1 MKIEAFEQGTPPLAL
16 EDFFSGDVEAW
27 GMFVDRFGGMR
38 RQFKLDIKGT
48 WNGGRLTLAEHF
60 FYTDGE
66 SQRRMWHITK
76 TSRASYEGRAEDV
89 EGVAK
94 GQIAGNAFNWTYDL
108 NLRMFGRTVRVQVD
122 DWMFLQHGGVL
133 INRATMTKFGFEL
146 GTLEAF
152 FRRKNADPVSASELS
167 ARFAA

>member
-1 MKIEAFEQGTPPLAL
+1 MKIEAFEKGAPPLAL
-16 EDFFSGDVEAW
+16 EEFFCGDVEAW

-38 RQFKLDIKGT
+38 RQFKLDIAGIWKDGS
-48 WNGGRLTLAEHF
+48 LSLAEHF
-60 FYTDGE
+60 FYSDGE
-66 SQRRMWHITK
+66 SQRRMWHIRK
-76 TSRASYEGRAEDV
+76 TADNRYEGRAEDV
-89 EGVAK
+89 VGVAN

-108 NLRMFGRTVRVQVD
+108 NLRMFGRHVRVHVD

-133 INRATMTKFGFEL
+133 INRATMSKFGFEL

-152 FRRKNADPVSASELS
+152 FRQKDADPVTASELS